1 MRRDKQG
8 LVQGHIK
15 EQQLDGMSH
24 RGSGG
29 QGEGGWERGLF
40 WPTYKRL
47 AFVPFRMQQ
56 EYKALN
62 FQCCEALCGCTGSS
76 GDNFAGNIMPFGLV
90 TKFS

>member
-29 QGEGGWERGLF
+29 QGEGVGKRGSFGRPTKDWPLF
-40 WPTYKRL
+40 RL
-47 AFVPFRMQQ
+47 
-56 EYKALN
+56 ECSK
-62 FQCCEALCGCTGSS
+62 S
-76 GDNFAGNIMPFGLV
+76 I
-90 TKFS
+90 KH